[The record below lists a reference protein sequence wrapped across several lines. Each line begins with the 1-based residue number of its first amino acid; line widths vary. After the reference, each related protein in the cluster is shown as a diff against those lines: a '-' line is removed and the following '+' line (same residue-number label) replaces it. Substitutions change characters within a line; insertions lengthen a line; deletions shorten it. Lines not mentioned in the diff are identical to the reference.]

1 MMGKVRLITA
11 DTSIAF
17 CLCQSAVRRR
27 VIEYEN
33 GGTRIQKN
41 FKYWESRYGSNA
53 AQRAQKRCSPTAA
66 LPISWSNRLL
76 ERHGGQTAIASTS
89 VRSSPRMVS

>member
-27 VIEYEN
+27 VIECED

-53 AQRAQKRCSPTAA
+53 AASAKAAFPPTA
-66 LPISWSNRLL
+66 LPISQSSTRAA
-76 ERHGGQTAIASTS
+76 RVGGQTAIASTS
-89 VRSSPRMVS
+89 VR